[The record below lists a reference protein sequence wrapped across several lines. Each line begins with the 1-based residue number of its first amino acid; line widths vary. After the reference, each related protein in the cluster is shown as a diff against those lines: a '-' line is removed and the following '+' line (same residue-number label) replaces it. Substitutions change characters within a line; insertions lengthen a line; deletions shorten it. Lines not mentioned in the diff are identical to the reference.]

1 EERPHPLNICFLQF
15 AALCLSLAIPRILEP
30 PMSALPASLRAP
42 AERTA
47 PPRDLELRPKQVKAW
62 LEALPLARALEAAQ
76 QMAAHLGAMN
86 RAKVETDDRVQ
97 ILEAYGPIARTIL
110 EELEAICTKAGLPLN
125 ARGREALTL
134 ARSLASALA
143 AGYRIAVGE
152 KTGKLIA
159 FGAKKQLPLL
169 TARAI
174 EYLGAELLASYKS
187 YSPVTPAV
195 WQEMHQLYLFAEKQG
210 VAGEPIDAQTKA
222 TPADLY
228 AEALL
233 LSLTDPYRL
242 TAGEAEA
249 ILAQVRAN
257 RGLVTL
263 GQARPATRSG
273 GHFLVP
279 CDTDKPPKPA
289 LSANDDAGGPNW
301 RLLDTNALVD
311 RLRARKTAHD
321 TGNVSATFSRNMT
334 PETLALMGK
343 LITLWGDPP
352 KRAHR
357 RDPMEATVAVCVG
370 LKAVSHFVT
379 IDGNND
385 TATAEAIAAG
395 KTIPLLKIPDD
406 EESRAYPVAP
416 WDVVNQSAGGL
427 KLRREGD
434 VGQVVQVGDV
444 VGFKFAARAGW
455 TVGVVRWIT
464 QFEMGGMEFGA
475 QFLSSAARPVWV
487 QPANDVKFQARPGL
501 LMTDEEGASSL
512 LTPPSLFG
520 DLRVYEVVADGETST
535 MRATGLIEKGVRF
548 DVFYVSS
555 V

>member
-1 EERPHPLNICFLQF
+1 
-15 AALCLSLAIPRILEP
+15 
-30 PMSALPASLRAP
+30 MSALPASDRTP
-42 AERTA
+42 AERKA
-47 PPRDLELRPKQVKAW
+47 PPKDLEIRPKQVKAW
-62 LEALPLARALEAAQ
+62 LESLPLARSVEAGQ
-76 QMAAHLGAMN
+76 QMAAHLGALN

-97 ILEAYGPIARTIL
+97 ILESYRPIAGNTL
-110 EELEAICTKAGLPLN
+110 EELEAVCAKSGLPLN
-125 ARGREALTL
+125 ARGREALAL
-134 ARSLASALA
+134 ARSIAFELAV
-143 AGYRIAVGE
+143 GYRIAIGE

-169 TARAI
+169 AARAM
-174 EYLGAELLASYKS
+174 EFLAAELVASYRS
-187 YSPVTPAV
+187 YSPVPAGV
-195 WQEMHQLYLFAEKQG
+195 WQELHHLYLFSENQG
-210 VAGEPIDAQTKA
+210 IAREPADPETKA

-228 AEALL
+228 TEALL

-242 TAGEAEA
+242 TGTDLAA
-249 ILAQVRAN
+249 ILAQLRAL

-263 GQARPATRSG
+263 GQARPATRPG

-289 LSANDDAGGPNW
+289 LSASDDTGGPNW
-301 RLLDTNALVD
+301 RLLDTNPLVD
-311 RLRARKTAHD
+311 KLRARKTAHD

-379 IDGNND
+379 VDGSND
-385 TATAEAIAAG
+385 SATAEAIASG

-406 EESRAYPVAP
+406 EESKSYPVVP
-416 WDVVNQSAGGL
+416 WDVVNHSAGGL

-434 VGQVVQVGDV
+434 VGQSIQVGDV

-475 QFLSSAARPVWV
+475 QFLSSSASPVWV
-487 QPANDVKFQARPGL
+487 QPANDVKFQARQGL
-501 LMTDEEGASSL
+501 FMTDEEGADSL
-512 LTPPSLFG
+512 LTPPGLFAE
-520 DLRVYEVVADGETST
+520 LRVYEVQVNGETAT
-535 MRATGLIEKGVRF
+535 VRATGLIEKNARF

-555 V
+555 D